1 MKTLTAIEALKS
13 AITLTE
19 DLKKL
24 EAAGDVGRFRLVFE
38 HHDKGIEERVNALI
52 DRRTSSRS
60 FMGFLTNAA
69 AKELAQAKAEVAAE
83 CLAPIPV
90 EPAPTA
96 NVAPLRA
103 AE

>member
-60 FMGFLTNAA
+60 LTGFFIAEA
-69 AKELAQAKAEVAAE
+69 EKELEQAKAQVATS
-83 CLAPIPV
+83 LGLPPIAN
-90 EPAPTA
+90 APTG